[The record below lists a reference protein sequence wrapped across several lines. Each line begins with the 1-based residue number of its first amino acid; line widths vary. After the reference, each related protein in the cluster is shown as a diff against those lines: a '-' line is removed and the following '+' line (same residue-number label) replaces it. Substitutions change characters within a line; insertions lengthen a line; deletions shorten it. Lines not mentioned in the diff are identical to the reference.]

1 VAGAYLAFVL
11 IVGVGWV
18 GVDQIAK
25 RFAVAQWD
33 DVGGR
38 LGAWTDAWRI
48 FRDFPVAGV
57 GLNAFGEAMLDYQT
71 EYVDQV
77 HFASAHN
84 DYAQLLAEGGVVVGL
99 PILLTLVV
107 FIREVRRR
115 FREAQDDT
123 MSYWLRIGAVTGLVA
138 IALQEV
144 VEFSL
149 QMPGNAA
156 LFVVLAAIAIH
167 QPPPHRSEP
176 LSP

>member
-1 VAGAYLAFVL
+1 MGWAGLDAV
-11 IVGVGWV
+11 
-18 GVDQIAK
+18 AK
-25 RFAVAQWD
+25 RFAAAQWE

-48 FRDFPVAGV
+48 ARDFPLTGV

-71 EYVDQV
+71 DYTDRY

-84 DYAQLLAEGGVVVGL
+84 DYAQLLAEGGLLVGL
-99 PILLTLVV
+99 PILLTLAAFVRQ
-107 FIREVRRR
+107 IRRR

-123 MSYWLRIGAVTGLVA
+123 MTYWLRAGAVTGLVA

-149 QMPGNAA
+149 QMPGNAV
-156 LFVVLAAIAIH
+156 LFVVLAAIALH
-167 QPPPHRSEP
+167 TPTPRA
-176 LSP
+176 